1 MVRVSKNEQATG
13 VFPSGGHSSASHE
26 SAGFLIEE
34 SIGMRKLK
42 KMSGSEVL
50 GSWSRLGMKFPGS
63 PLRQRLGLPG
73 SRLTC
78 HPGFTLVELLVVI
91 AIVGVLVALLLP
103 AVQAA
108 REAARRMSCGN
119 NLKQLGLALHN
130 YESAFKRFPCSAIT
144 RGGSSTQPWS
154 GQSFLLPY
162 VEGDTIF
169 RRIDFSL
176 GYHHSGNRS
185 QFPPYGV
192 AATKVPVLLCPSEVN
207 DRPRLNASTNV
218 PEHYPLNYAMSV
230 GEYLVWNPS
239 TRQDGGGAFAPNSR
253 FATAH
258 FVDGLSNTIGFAE
271 VKAFTPRFHDAAS
284 LPSIPP
290 ALPQTASISHVG
302 GVWSA
307 TSGHTEWVC
316 GRAIHTGFTTT
327 FTPQTP
333 FLYTH
338 SDGKTYDID
347 VSGIREGTDQ
357 MSITSAIIT
366 SRSYHTG
373 LVHGLLM
380 DGSVRPVNSNVQL
393 SIWRALGTRAGG
405 EVLSGEPE

>member
-1 MVRVSKNEQATG
+1 MRVLNQRFQNQ
-13 VFPSGGHSSASHE
+13 VFGAW
-26 SAGFLIEE
+26 
-34 SIGMRKLK
+34 IGMEFLFTSKRTRQHPN
-42 KMSGSEVL
+42 G
-50 GSWSRLGMKFPGS
+50 
-63 PLRQRLGLPG
+63 LRTRP
-73 SRLTC
+73 SDRA
-78 HPGFTLVELLVVI
+78 GFTLVELLVVI
-91 AIVGVLVALLLP
+91 AIIGVLVALLLP

-108 REAARRMSCGN
+108 REAARRMSCSN

-130 YESAFKRFPCSAIT
+130 YESAFKRFPSSAVT

-169 RRIDFSL
+169 RRIDFSI
-176 GYHHSGNRS
+176 GYHHPDNRA

-192 AATKVPVLLCPSEVN
+192 AATRVPVLLCPSEVN
-207 DRPRLNASTNV
+207 DRPRLNATTSV

-230 GEYLVWNPS
+230 GEYLIWNPA

-253 FATAH
+253 FAAAH

-271 VKAFTPRFHDAAS
+271 VKAFTPRFHDAAT
-284 LPSIPP
+284 LPLAPP
-290 ALPQTASISHVG
+290 TSPQTASVSHVG

-333 FLYTH
+333 FLYRH

-357 MSITSAIIT
+357 TSITSAIIT

-373 LVHGLLM
+373 LVHGLFM
-380 DGSVRPVNSNVQL
+380 DGSVRPVNSSVQL
-393 SIWRALGTRAGG
+393 NIWRALGTRAGG
-405 EVLSGEPE
+405 EALSGDVD